1 MENLNRYSHALKSI
15 LQKYK
20 TFCEKGGAEIQ
31 MLIDTTN
38 QHYQLLQLDW
48 ENHLRT
54 YTILLHFD
62 IKDGKIWLQ
71 QNNTDFP
78 LDEDFQD
85 LAIHKSEI
93 VNGLYPEKY
102 RHFTDYAVA

>member
-1 MENLNRYSHALKSI
+1 MENLKRYENALKSI
-15 LQKYK
+15 LQKYQS
-20 TFCEKGGAEIQ
+20 FCQKGGSEVQ
-31 MLIDTTN
+31 MLMDSTN
-38 QHYQLLQLDW
+38 QHYQLLHLDW

-78 LDEDFQD
+78 LDDDFQS
-85 LAIHKSEI
+85 LGIQKNEI

-102 RHFTDYAVA
+102 RHLTDYAVV